1 MEKVID
7 AKFPIVIWNKDI
19 EEKDIND
26 MFLAGMNVKNLIES
40 NVYRGL
46 EAKVKFTD
54 WKKV

>member
-1 MEKVID
+1 
-7 AKFPIVIWNKDI
+7 
-19 EEKDIND
+19 